1 MQQIKL
7 HGNCSL
13 AAQWHGGLTPRTSS
27 VQFHHQART
36 FQKASE
42 EFFAN
47 EGVVCNNTVFSHM
60 SWIIVIKVVIYVS
73 SGFRV
78 GYLLFRRPV
87 VEMSRASILQCK
99 ECFEC

>member
-1 MQQIKL
+1 MARWPHTKNVL
-7 HGNCSL
+7 
-13 AAQWHGGLTPRTSS
+13 SS
-27 VQFHHQART
+27 IPPSG
-36 FQKASE
+36 QKASE

-87 VEMSRASILQCK
+87 VEMSRASRLQCK